1 MAYYGLMHNGRRL
14 SSSASRGSH
23 GLRSSVIILAF
34 ACAIAGFAGCSSQQP
49 KKFTISPEEK
59 AYLQN
64 VQVTANQVTAA
75 QNFLGHTVTTLHGT
89 VTNNGNKNI
98 LYLEVRLTFM
108 DIEGKPA
115 GEKRAYPVSGNT
127 LPLKAGQSRSFEVH
141 FDQVPADWNQAP
153 PKVTLVRVLLAGD

>member
-1 MAYYGLMHNGRRL
+1 M
-14 SSSASRGSH
+14 
-23 GLRSSVIILAF
+23 LAL
-34 ACAIAGFAGCSSQQP
+34 ACAVAGLAGCSSQKP
-49 KKFTISPEEK
+49 KKFNASPEEK

-64 VQVTANQVTAA
+64 VQVMANRVTAA

-89 VTNNGNKNI
+89 VSNNGKKNI

-108 DIEGKPA
+108 NIEGKPA
-115 GEKRAYPVSGNT
+115 GTKRAYPVSGNT
-127 LPLKAGQSRSFEVH
+127 LPLKAGQSRPFEVH